1 MNEKEAMI
9 IVTSDLKRPW
19 WGQIYVI
26 IVMHTY
32 LLRGSIAV
40 PNTAAAGAAVNN
52 TNKRV
57 RF

>member
-1 MNEKEAMI
+1 MNEKETMI

-40 PNTAAAGAAVNN
+40 PNTAAASAAVNN

>member
-1 MNEKEAMI
+1 MNEKETMI
-9 IVTSDLKRPW
+9 IVASDLKRPW

>member
-1 MNEKEAMI
+1 MNEKETMI

>member
-1 MNEKEAMI
+1 MNEKETMI

-26 IVMHTY
+26 IMMHTY

>member
-1 MNEKEAMI
+1 MKEKETII

-19 WGQIYVI
+19 WGQIYMI
-26 IVMHTY
+26 IVMHTS
-32 LLRGSIAV
+32 LLRGSITV
-40 PNTAAAGAAVNN
+40 PNMAAAGAKVNN